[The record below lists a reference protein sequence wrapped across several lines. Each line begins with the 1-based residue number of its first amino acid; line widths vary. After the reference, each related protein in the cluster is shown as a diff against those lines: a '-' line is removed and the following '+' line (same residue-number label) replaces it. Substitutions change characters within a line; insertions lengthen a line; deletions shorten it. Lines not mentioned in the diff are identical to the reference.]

1 MQILT
6 FNQNPMGQNCYAVLK
21 GQQAL
26 IIDPGFYT
34 AELAEFLAQHG
45 PVVEYVLL
53 THGHFDHFL
62 ALPRVLALCPNAK
75 VVLHEADL
83 AALTD
88 PMISLAAVFQQPQ
101 PNMQA
106 NIVLK
111 NEQQTLPFAGEAIRF
126 MHTPGHTPG
135 SVCFFLENSIFSGD
149 TLFHRGFGRTDHV
162 GGSLNT
168 LRVSIK
174 RLLSQEQDFTVYPGH
189 GRSTTILFEKNNN
202 PLILV

>member
-1 MQILT
+1 M
-6 FNQNPMGQNCYAVLK
+6 
-21 GQQAL
+21 
-26 IIDPGFYT
+26 
-34 AELAEFLAQHG
+34 
-45 PVVEYVLL
+45 
-53 THGHFDHFL
+53 
-62 ALPRVLALCPNAK
+62 LALCPNAK